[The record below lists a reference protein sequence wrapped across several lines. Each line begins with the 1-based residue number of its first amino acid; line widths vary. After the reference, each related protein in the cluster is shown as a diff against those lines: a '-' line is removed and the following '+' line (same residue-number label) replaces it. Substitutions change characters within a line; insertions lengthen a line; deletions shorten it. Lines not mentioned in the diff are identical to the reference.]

1 MPAFQHRQIRID
13 LALGL
18 LSLRERVCI
27 MTPLRG
33 AAAEDAY
40 VHMILANPGEGA
52 EKKLKANIQSFWP
65 TLKELGL
72 AEGASIDNYE
82 FVGSSL
88 GKRSAENA
96 PERPDIKSK
105 LLAELDNG
113 TRPDVVIASSSS
125 SIPSSQFID
134 QCQHPERVLIGHP
147 FNPPHLMPLVEIVP
161 HPKTSQTAIET
172 TRMFYASIGRRS
184 IVVKQEIPGFV
195 ANRLQ
200 AALLNEAYSLVSRG
214 ILSAEDLDAAV
225 TPSLGP
231 RWATVGPFMANAMG
245 GGGGSDGFRHLLEH
259 LGPYS
264 QKWVDDMREHAFAMT
279 TENIDS
285 LTRSVDEKLQGKNV
299 KELEAERDA
308 KLVELFER
316 KGKQQ

>member
-1 MPAFQHRQIRID
+1 MSSIKTVGVVGTGLIGASWTALF
-13 LALGL
+13 LAHGY
-18 LSLRERVCI
+18 RV
-27 MTPLRG
+27 LV
-33 AAAEDAY
+33 AD
-40 VHMILANPGEGA
+40 PGEGA
-52 EKKLKANIQSFWP
+52 EKKLKANVQSFWP
-65 TLKELGL
+65 TLEELGL

-88 GKRSAENA
+88 GKRSAEVDFVQESA

-113 TRPDVVIASSSS
+113 TRSDVVIASSSS
-125 SIPSSQFID
+125 GIPSSQFID

-172 TRMFYASIGRRS
+172 ARTFYASIARRP

-225 TPSLGP
+225 TTSLGP
-231 RWATVGPFMANAMG
+231 RWATVGPFMATAMG
-245 GGGGSDGFRHLLEH
+245 GGGGSNGFRHLLEH
-259 LGPYS
+259 LGPAA
-264 QKWVDDMREHAFAMT
+264 QKWVDDMREHAFELT

-285 LTRSVDEKLQGKNV
+285 LTRSVDKELQGKDL

-308 KLVELFER
+308 KLVELFKR
-316 KGKQQ
+316 KGKQQRMR